1 MRINE
6 KEPILH
12 DKVTLRDGGEK
23 MTEKGALNEPFGRC
37 MSCVEP
43 GHHRLLS

>member
-1 MRINE
+1 MRMNE

-23 MTEKGALNEPFGRC
+23 MTERGP
-37 MSCVEP
+37 
-43 GHHRLLS
+43 